1 MKGKRGM
8 TQYELRCTRCPHSMP
23 LALPKCPACG
33 ADMDVSRGRTSLP
46 RWAVLFLLFF
56 ALGPLALGILWRRDN
71 FSLREKWL
79 LTAAVAAYTALAVWL
94 VYAFVVMMSARVAEI
109 MNGMPV

>member
-1 MKGKRGM
+1 MPRVRRGHG
-8 TQYELRCTRCPHSMP
+8 RFARPHV
-23 LALPKCPACG
+23 AA
-33 ADMDVSRGRTSLP
+33 
-46 RWAVLFLLFF
+46 